1 MNRYVELHA
10 RSAFSFLEGAVHP
23 DALAFGCTQLDIP
36 AMALLDRNG
45 VYGAPF
51 FHQTMKANG
60 LKAHVGA
67 EVSINDPLFANTPY
81 LPLLAENQAG
91 YQNLCRLITTT
102 KLRTVK
108 NTVSSASFSELEQ
121 FAEGLICLTGDED
134 GLLAHAL
141 KKGRKESARVLL

>member
-23 DALAFGCTQLDIP
+23 DALAFGCARLGIP

-51 FHQTMKANG
+51 FHQTMKANV

-67 EVSINDPLFANTPY
+67 EVGISDPSWKKIAY
-81 LPLLAENQAG
+81 LPLLACTQTG
-91 YQNLCRLITTT
+91 YKNLCRLITTT
-102 KLRTVK
+102 KLRT
-108 NTVSSASFSELEQ
+108 
-121 FAEGLICLTGDED
+121 
-134 GLLAHAL
+134 
-141 KKGRKESARVLL
+141 

>member
-1 MNRYVELHA
+1 MNRYVESHA

-23 DALAFGCTQLDIP
+23 DVLAFGCNQLDIP

-67 EVSINDPLFANTPY
+67 EISINGPLFANAPY

-91 YQNLCRLITTT
+91 YKNLCRLITIT
-102 KLRTVK
+102 KLRTAK
-108 NTVSSASFSELEQ
+108 IAVSFASFSELVH
-121 FAEGLICLTGDED
+121 FAGGLILISGSE
-134 GLLAHAL
+134 GWLF
-141 KKGRKESARVLL
+141 G